1 LKGRHVGTFGVL
13 GAFSFYAHKTI
24 TTGEGGMVVTND
36 SRVADRV
43 TLLRNQGQS
52 PTRRYWHVVAGFNYR
67 MTNMCAAIGVAQLE
81 RLASIIARKRAI
93 ASQYRDLLA
102 DDPVSFQSRRLDVES
117 AEWLVSV
124 LLPRGVDRDQVIDLM
139 AADGVETRPAFYCAH
154 QMPMY
159 AASLKLPVAVE
170 IAERGISLP
179 SYPQMSEA
187 DVARV
192 VAALRSAIGK
202 ASAVRANGVSHPW
215 TAGRS

>member
-1 LKGRHVGTFGVL
+1 VR
-13 GAFSFYAHKTI
+13 
-24 TTGEGGMVVTND
+24 
-36 SRVADRV
+36 
-43 TLLRNQGQS
+43 
-52 PTRRYWHVVAGFNYR
+52 PRR
-67 MTNMCAAIGVAQLE
+67 AARE